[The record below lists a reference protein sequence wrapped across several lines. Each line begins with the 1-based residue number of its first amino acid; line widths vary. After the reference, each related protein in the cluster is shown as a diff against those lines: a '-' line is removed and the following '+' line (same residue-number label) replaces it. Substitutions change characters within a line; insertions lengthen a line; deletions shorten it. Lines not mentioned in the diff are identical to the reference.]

1 MDRKFPNGKVLRL
14 VVGDITKVS
23 ADAIVNA
30 ANSAL
35 AGGGGVDGAIH
46 RAGGPSIMLEL
57 DRIRAVSGGC
67 PTGSAVVTG
76 AGRLPARFIFHAVG
90 PVYRDGKHGEPD
102 LLASCYRKCLELA
115 EENEVKTLSFP
126 SISTGAYGYP
136 VRDAAR
142 IATAVIAKHL
152 ENEKSDVSEVTLVLF
167 SKSDYEVYAGAT

>member
-1 MDRKFPNGKVLRL
+1 M
-14 VVGDITKVS
+14 GDITRVP

-46 RAGGPSIMLEL
+46 RAGGPSIMQEL
-57 DRIRAVSGGC
+57 DRIRAASGGC

-76 AGRLPARFIFHAVG
+76 AGRLPARFVFHAVG

-152 ENEKSDVSEVTLVLF
+152 ENEKSDVSEVILVLF

>member
-1 MDRKFPNGKVLRL
+1 M
-14 VVGDITKVS
+14 GDITRVP

-46 RAGGPSIMLEL
+46 RAGGPSIMQEL
-57 DRIRAVSGGC
+57 DRIRAASGGC

-76 AGRLPARFIFHAVG
+76 AGRLPARFVFHAVG